1 MELTE
6 LQIFRAVAEAGSI
19 TRAAERLHRVP
30 SNVTTRLQQLE
41 DSLGTRLFLREG
53 RRLVITPAG
62 ELLLDYAC
70 RIEALV
76 QEAKDALHDGA
87 PRGRLRLGAMES
99 TAACRLPGPL
109 AEYHRR
115 FPHVAIELA
124 TDPSRQL
131 LARVLQGELDAALLA
146 DSPTD
151 ERLESL
157 SAFNEELV
165 VVTSRGHPPVRAP
178 GDVQTRTL
186 LAFASGCAYRRR
198 LEEWFAGAGVA
209 PERVVELTSYHAI
222 LVCAV
227 AGMGVAMLPRALL
240 SIFPSRTR
248 LEVHRLPAPWR
259 WSLTALVWRKGADS
273 ARLAALAK
281 LLAARQGAAAGTRS
295 RARQAAGVAPTW
307 R

>member
-6 LQIFRAVAEAGSI
+6 LQIFRTVAEAGGI
-19 TRAAERLHRVP
+19 TRASERLHRVP

-53 RRLVITPAG
+53 RRLIITPAG
-62 ELLLDYAC
+62 EVLLDYTC
-70 RIEALV
+70 RIQALV

-87 PRGRLRLGAMES
+87 PRGRLRVGAMES
-99 TAACRLPGPL
+99 TAACRLPVPL

-115 FPHVAIELA
+115 FPQVGIELA
-124 TDPSRQL
+124 TGPSRQL

-146 DSPTD
+146 DAPSD

-157 SAFNEELV
+157 PAFNEELV
-165 VVTSRGHPPVRAP
+165 IVTSAGHAPVRAP
-178 GDVQTRTL
+178 IDVQTRTL

-222 LVCAV
+222 LGCAV

-240 SIFPSRTR
+240 SIFPGRTR
-248 LEVHRLPAPWR
+248 LGVHRLPAPWR
-259 WSLTALVWRKGADS
+259 WSQTTLVWRKGAGS
-273 ARLAALAK
+273 GRLAALAK
-281 LLAARQGAAAGTRS
+281 LLAARQDAAASARS
-295 RARQAAGVAPTW
+295 RARQAAGVAPT
-307 R
+307 RR